1 MKRKR
6 QNFAALLGILAVMTL
21 SAPAAQAAL
30 STDLQNLNT
39 QAQQL
44 QNTMQA
50 INLSADDL
58 CAPLN
63 QANDLARELVNSLT
77 AVDASLA
84 APLQTDAAVYDAL
97 DTLFNTSLGIAN
109 EALRLSVDLQSLSST
124 SQMITLKDGIASML
138 QLSSDIGSMAD
149 RIGAM
154 ADKILVMSDNIGLMA
169 DRILAT
175 QQLQNQN
182 VALTTAS
189 ILQTQT
195 NVLSLVS
202 VVEDSSYNLS
212 FAQLITDGGLLAAQM
227 QAVILNPLTMK
238 TQLQSVATNVRSF
251 LNEVQGVRDIVIN
264 DSSTNTIYISYDSMV
279 QLGSMSMMLTSLATA
294 VDGYVIAIDGLKA
307 ITSTP
312 TLADSMGSM
321 LQLSA
326 DIGVMSNRILEMAD
340 QILAMSDNIGLQADQ
355 ILLTQAAM
363 NANVATTQTSILAAQ
378 EFAIGLIAAR
388 NL

>member
-63 QANDLARELVNSLT
+63 QANGLARELVNSLT

-109 EALRLSVDLQSLSST
+109 EALRLSVDLQSLSSA

-363 NANVATTQTSILAAQ
+363 NTNVATTQTSILAAQ